1 MAFDYSTVTPED
13 FAKASFKYFC
23 IKVLGYK
30 WSKHHD
36 EWYELLLNK
45 KRILVEC
52 ARGHGKTHF
61 FSIAYPIWLIYRG
74 YPVDILVVS
83 YSEDQV
89 RNNIMNKI
97 DSVIMTNDHLAT
109 LRPTVKQIWTGQLKT
124 FSNTS
129 QIRAESFGSSV
140 RGAHPDFLII
150 DDPLKDKGGMTPDEQ
165 LQYFMTALSGTA
177 KSNTQI
183 LVVGTP
189 LDKNDLLEQ
198 LENNKAYTF
207 RSYPAVNSSNEALF
221 TALYSRDWLEQR
233 EKEVGS
239 FAFSREYLLQRI
251 DPKNQMFKDQYR
263 SINETG
269 EFPEM
274 AVLRTLVDPAI
285 SEKEN
290 ACDSAIVTCGIDYKN
305 HKWEY
310 ETNLMQ
316 SDNPSKLL
324 EEIVKTA
331 LRYKD
336 KCRDYAV
343 VIEGE
348 LFQKVLAYD
357 LRQIFLERGIDV
369 RVILVVH
376 QGIQGKHERIAGLQ
390 PSWEAGGIHL
400 RVESPL
406 IPQFRYYRP
415 GIKGFKLDGIDAL
428 SWIRSEDVAIPVY
441 DAPVV
446 DPGCAEAWDM

>member
-1 MAFDYSTVTPED
+1 MNYTPED
-13 FAKASFKYFC
+13 IAKASFKYFC
-23 IKVLGYK
+23 VKVLGYK
-30 WSKHHD
+30 WSRHHE
-36 EWYELLLNK
+36 EWNKLLENNK
-45 KRILVEC
+45 RLLIEC

-61 FSIAYPIWLIYRG
+61 FSIAYPIWLVYRG
-74 YPVDILVVS
+74 FPVDILVVS

-97 DSVIMTNDHLAT
+97 DAVIMNNDHLAS

-124 FSNTS
+124 FANTS

-140 RGAHPDFLII
+140 RGAHPDYLII
-150 DDPLKDKGGMTPDEQ
+150 DDPLKDKGGMTPEEQ
-165 LQYFMTALSGTA
+165 LSYFMTALSGTA
-177 KSNTQI
+177 KKHTQI

-207 RSYPAVNSSNEALF
+207 KAYPALDANGQELF
-221 TALYSRDWLEQR
+221 TELYDKEWLENR

-251 DPKNQMFKDQYR
+251 DPKNQMFKDTYR
-263 SINETG
+263 VINETG

-274 AVLRTLVDPAI
+274 AVLRTIVDPAI
-285 SEKEN
+285 SEKDN
-290 ACDSAIVTCGIDYKN
+290 ACDSAIVTAGIDFNN

-310 ETNLMQ
+310 ETQLMQ

-324 EEIVKTA
+324 DEIIKTA
-331 LRYKD
+331 KRYVS

-357 LRQIFLERGIDV
+357 LRQQLLEQGLDV
-369 RVILVVH
+369 RVIEVVH

-390 PSWEAGGIHL
+390 PSWEANAIHL
-400 RVESPL
+400 RLDSPL
-406 IPQFRYYRP
+406 IAQFRYYRP
-415 GIKGFKLDGIDAL
+415 GIKGFKIDGIDAL
-428 SWIRSEDVAIPVY
+428 SWIRNENVAIPVY